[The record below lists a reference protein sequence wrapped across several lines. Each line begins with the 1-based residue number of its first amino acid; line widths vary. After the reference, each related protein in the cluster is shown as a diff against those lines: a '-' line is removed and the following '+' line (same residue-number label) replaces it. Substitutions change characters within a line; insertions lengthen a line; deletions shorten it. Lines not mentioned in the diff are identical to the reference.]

1 MVGPQAGSTPLNSLP
16 SDEPTNIDSSVPG
29 AVTLKYADALVGLK
43 LTVIICPAFAR
54 PAVRALQR
62 QPPGYGVAAPAPR
75 DGALR
80 TGPAACYPRSRPLS
94 EPRTVDFLK
103 IIRSLEELLYEVMTW
118 LVFYPR
124 TMWRIV
130 VHPLATTVYSEHE
143 QTDTAT
149 EQYTDTLSPPLLL
162 MLTLLISHGLALGL
176 GAKTLETDSAIGK
189 TLFGSAQNLLMLRAL
204 AFSIFPLTAATT
216 LLRRRRLAI
225 DRTTLRGPFFS
236 QCYLTAPF
244 ALAVSSG
251 MVLMRSQAG
260 AAKPAGAAVALLGL
274 AWYLAVETRWFQR
287 QLELPAGRALLVG
300 LWAFARAAFY
310 WFVLG
315 AALVA
320 VMG

>member
-1 MVGPQAGSTPLNSLP
+1 
-16 SDEPTNIDSSVPG
+16 
-29 AVTLKYADALVGLK
+29 
-43 LTVIICPAFAR
+43 
-54 PAVRALQR
+54 
-62 QPPGYGVAAPAPR
+62 
-75 DGALR
+75 
-80 TGPAACYPRSRPLS
+80 
-94 EPRTVDFLK
+94 VDFLK

-124 TMWRIV
+124 TMWRIAIR
-130 VHPLATTVYSEHE
+130 PLETASYSERE
-143 QTDTAT
+143 QTDAAA
-149 EQYTDTLSPPLLL
+149 EPYTDTLSPPLLL
-162 MLTLLISHGLALGL
+162 MLTLLIAHGLGLGL
-176 GAKTLETDSAIGK
+176 GAKGLETDSAIGK

-251 MVLMRSQAG
+251 MVLMRTQAG
-260 AAKPAGAAVALLGL
+260 AAKPAGAAIALLGL

-300 LWAFARAAFY
+300 LWAFARAVFY

>member
-1 MVGPQAGSTPLNSLP
+1 M
-16 SDEPTNIDSSVPG
+16 
-29 AVTLKYADALVGLK
+29 
-43 LTVIICPAFAR
+43 
-54 PAVRALQR
+54 
-62 QPPGYGVAAPAPR
+62 
-75 DGALR
+75 
-80 TGPAACYPRSRPLS
+80 
-94 EPRTVDFLK
+94 DFLK

-118 LVFYPR
+118 LVFCPR

-130 VHPLATTVYSEHE
+130 ARPLETTNYSERE
-143 QTDTAT
+143 QSDAAA

-244 ALAVSSG
+244 ALAVSMG
-251 MVLMRSQAG
+251 TVLARTAPPEV
-260 AAKPAGAAVALLGL
+260 KLAGAAVALAGV
-274 AWYLAVETRWFQR
+274 AWYLAVETLWFRR
-287 QLELPAGRALLVG
+287 QLELGSGPAFFVAL
-300 LWAFARAAFY
+300 WTFARSSFY
-310 WFVLG
+310 WILLG

-320 VMG
+320 LLG